1 MSVIKTVK
9 CTSCNIVISEVLA
22 FIRSRHDVMDT
33 ESLIRLCGS
42 AFSEEDVNEA
52 KLLLFSST
60 KTKHKLIS
68 RRKERKQKDLED
80 IISVFKTTDPDQLPV
95 FVAYYL
101 HKLPPVSFDHIDV
114 SKLLKDI
121 LFLRGELAE
130 IKENFVTKKQLDDSM
145 QKVSNSILN
154 PVFNANVNKM
164 RGGGYAADS
173 GPFGLQPLTDES
185 VTATRAQDD
194 TVPHSADFT
203 EPTYRPLAL
212 SCTQDAPCAKDVS
225 PAPVNSTI
233 LESIVLSPNAPVDT
247 ANKNKMTMAEILNN
261 GEWTKTKPDD
271 GWISVQKNKYRNR
284 FDGKTGTASLKC
296 TGRFKAAETK
306 IPLFIS
312 NVNKETTEQD
322 ICEYVEKMTQ
332 ETVVL
337 EKITMKNDR
346 PYNAF
351 KLFVT
356 KHKMHI
362 FLNDKLWPEGIRFRR
377 FVFFKREKT
386 RDVSSPNDKN

>member
-145 QKVSNSILN
+145 QKVSLNSI
-154 PVFNANVNKM
+154 
-164 RGGGYAADS
+164 
-173 GPFGLQPLTDES
+173 ES
-185 VTATRAQDD
+185 
-194 TVPHSADFT
+194 
-203 EPTYRPLAL
+203 
-212 SCTQDAPCAKDVS
+212 
-225 PAPVNSTI
+225 
-233 LESIVLSPNAPVDT
+233 
-247 ANKNKMTMAEILNN
+247 
-261 GEWTKTKPDD
+261 
-271 GWISVQKNKYRNR
+271 SV
-284 FDGKTGTASLKC
+284 
-296 TGRFKAAETK
+296 
-306 IPLFIS
+306 
-312 NVNKETTEQD
+312 
-322 ICEYVEKMTQ
+322 
-332 ETVVL
+332 
-337 EKITMKNDR
+337 
-346 PYNAF
+346 
-351 KLFVT
+351 
-356 KHKMHI
+356 
-362 FLNDKLWPEGIRFRR
+362 
-377 FVFFKREKT
+377 
-386 RDVSSPNDKN
+386 